1 MDWGFVTVETE
12 TGKTYRIACFAM
24 ICHCCGQRYIE
35 FFPNARQE
43 SLFIGM
49 IHAFLYMGV
58 PKFILT
64 DNMKSVVLRRD
75 EEGHP
80 VWQKDYELFMGNIGF
95 ETRLCKPRHP
105 FTKGAVERLI
115 RFVKDNFLPGRIY
128 HELTDLNYEAIRWCD
143 QQNAVYHRAVDC
155 VPNDKHSEICMKHAS
170 RLENTIELSYYLC
183 PERKI
188 SFDGFV
194 NYEGRRF
201 GVPYWYTEKTCRVSR
216 DGYVL
221 YIYDLQMT
229 KILTTHDVTWGR
241 KDSYCKDQY
250 AVSQPEEHPTAPVRI
265 QIQQLGLPTHDSG
278 FDRFNFEEGLWN
290 E

>member
-1 MDWGFVTVETE
+1 MKKDISV
-12 TGKTYRIACFAM
+12 
-24 ICHCCGQRYIE
+24 
-35 FFPNARQE
+35 
-43 SLFIGM
+43 
-49 IHAFLYMGV
+49 LYY
-58 PKFILT
+58 F
-64 DNMKSVVLRRD
+64 
-75 EEGHP
+75 
-80 VWQKDYELFMGNIGF
+80 
-95 ETRLCKPRHP
+95 
-105 FTKGAVERLI
+105 
-115 RFVKDNFLPGRIY
+115 
-128 HELTDLNYEAIRWCD
+128 
-143 QQNAVYHRAVDC
+143 
-155 VPNDKHSEICMKHAS
+155 
-170 RLENTIELSYYLC
+170 C
-183 PERKI
+183 PERRI

-201 GVPYWYTEKTCRVSR
+201 GVPSWYTEKTCRVSR

-229 KILTTHDVTWGR
+229 KILTAHDVTWGR